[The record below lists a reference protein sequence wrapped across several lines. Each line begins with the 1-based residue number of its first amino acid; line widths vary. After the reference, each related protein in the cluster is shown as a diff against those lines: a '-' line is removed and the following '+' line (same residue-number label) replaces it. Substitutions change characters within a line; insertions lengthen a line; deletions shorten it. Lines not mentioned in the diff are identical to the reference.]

1 MRHMVVILVVAALL
15 GGCARTSKEAA
26 PDEKERHRRT
36 VWTDRTE
43 LFMEY
48 DEPTQGGRSVFLLHL
63 TTLGNFKPLIDAT
76 LNLTFTPEQGEAFT
90 VTVDKPEK
98 PGVFR
103 VEASFTQPG
112 SYTMTASVKGKA
124 FSDEM
129 TVSDIDV
136 VGTEREQREGHHAEE
151 PRSDISF
158 LKEQQWTVDFMVG
171 LPTTG
176 QVSSSF
182 IATGEVVPVADAEVT
197 LSAPLSGNLS
207 LSKPLPH
214 AGSRISKNDVIAVI
228 EPPVS
233 LQGGIGSLT
242 ASHAEA
248 RSRVVLA
255 QKEYERAQ
263 RLYEAKAVPKRR
275 LEEAEIGLESAKAAF
290 EPLDR
295 AVQEV
300 KPGSPG
306 GRVVVRA
313 PFGGTVVELFA
324 ANGKAID
331 GGQPILRLIN
341 TSTVWLKASVPATE
355 IGSLGNLDKASFTIP
370 GIEGEMKP
378 SRLVTVNDMVDQ
390 KTRTVAVIFEVA
402 NNAGKLKVGMFA
414 DVSIKTGR
422 AENALTIPDEAL
434 FEDEGRYFLFVQK
447 GGESFERRE
456 VKTGTRGGG
465 VVQVLSG
472 LAKDERVVLRGGY
485 YVKLAS
491 LTSRMSDPHAGHGH

>member
-1 MRHMVVILVVAALL
+1 
-15 GGCARTSKEAA
+15 
-26 PDEKERHRRT
+26 
-36 VWTDRTE
+36 
-43 LFMEY
+43 
-48 DEPTQGGRSVFLLHL
+48 
-63 TTLGNFKPLIDAT
+63 
-76 LNLTFTPEQGEAFT
+76 
-90 VTVDKPEK
+90 
-98 PGVFR
+98 
-103 VEASFTQPG
+103 
-112 SYTMTASVKGKA
+112 
-124 FSDEM
+124 
-129 TVSDIDV
+129 
-136 VGTEREQREGHHAEE
+136 
-151 PRSDISF
+151 
-158 LKEQQWTVDFMVG
+158 
-171 LPTTG
+171 
-176 QVSSSF
+176 
-182 IATGEVVPVADAEVT
+182 VPVADAEVT

-390 KTRTVAVIFEVA
+390 KTRTVPVIFEVA

-414 DVSIKTGR
+414 DVSLKTGR
-422 AENALTIPDEAL
+422 AENALTVPAEAL
-434 FEDEGRYFLFVQK
+434 IEDEGRYFLVVLK

-456 VKTGTRGGG
+456 VKTGTRGG

-491 LTSRMSDPHAGHGH
+491 LTSRMSDPHASHGH